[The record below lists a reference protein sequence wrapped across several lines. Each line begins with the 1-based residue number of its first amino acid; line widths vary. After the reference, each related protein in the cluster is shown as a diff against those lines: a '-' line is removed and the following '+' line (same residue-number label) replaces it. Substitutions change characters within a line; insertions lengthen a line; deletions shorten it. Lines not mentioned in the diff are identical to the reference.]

1 MGRGLG
7 GEVFIEKY
15 GKKVP
20 DKAKVIDTESDP
32 AKTIGVAS
40 KLILRDKVKLMVTM
54 HTPDRVNTVVLHK

>member
-20 DKAKVIDTESDP
+20 DKTKVLDTESDP
-32 AKTIGVAS
+32 TKTIGVAS
-40 KLILRDKVKLMVTM
+40 KLILRDKVELMVTM
-54 HTPDRVNTVVLHK
+54 HKPYRVNPVAFPK